1 MAASWHAGILL
12 FPVRGFLYP
21 VRGVLAVSIRVSW
34 VAVALSAIL
43 WLLIGV
49 LASCA
54 YAGPIPDDAYKW
66 RRQLTREAQAQWG
79 INTPVADFAAQ
90 IHQESAWRPN
100 ARSRVGAYGLSQFMP
115 ATATWIAGA
124 YPELGPEPQP
134 ASPAWAIRALVTYDK
149 HIWDRVRAATP
160 CDRFAKALAAY
171 NGGETRLHREEKM
184 AAADGLDP
192 MLYFGTVERYNAGR
206 SKANFRENRQ
216 YPVKILFRLS
226 PIYQR
231 ADWGP
236 TICDDF

>member
-1 MAASWHAGILL
+1 MLRWGAAYLAVWALLSAGIAW
-12 FPVRGFLYP
+12 
-21 VRGVLAVSIRVSW
+21 AVE
-34 VAVALSAIL
+34 
-43 WLLIGV
+43 
-49 LASCA
+49 
-54 YAGPIPDDAYKW
+54 IPQDAWQW
-66 RRQLTREAQAQWG
+66 RRTLTREGQAAWG
-79 INTPVADFAAQ
+79 LNAPIADFGAQ

-100 ARSRVGAYGLSQFMP
+100 ARSRVGAFGLAQVMP
-115 ATATWIAGA
+115 ATGEWLAGL
-124 YPELGPEPQP
+124 YPSLGPKAQP
-134 ASPAWAIRALVTYDK
+134 ANPVWAIRALVTYDK
-149 HIWDRVRAATP
+149 HLYDRVRASNS